1 MKRKRLDRDLKW
13 GFQYFPYYQMRLD
26 CENYH
31 GLVSLI
37 MLTDGEYYYWDFPKA
52 DRTAVCGKGMVW
64 LQLIPDNCKRLITAM
79 YLPQNK
85 VVKGKLYPY
94 SLSAIY
100 VDVAE
105 RFEYDPDGVAVYID
119 KYLDV
124 KLTPQGD
131 VLIDDRDELDEA
143 LKNKELTEEQY
154 KEALTECDLIID
166 QMGTDIE
173 KTEKQC
179 CEILSIVYSQI
190 AQGVKP
196 IENRISRD
204 RNIRKDNVYDT

>member
-1 MKRKRLDRDLKW
+1 
-13 GFQYFPYYQMRLD
+13 
-26 CENYH
+26 
-31 GLVSLI
+31 
-37 MLTDGEYYYWDFPKA
+37 
-52 DRTAVCGKGMVW
+52 
-64 LQLIPDNCKRLITAM
+64 M

-94 SLSAIY
+94 SVSAIY

-105 RFEYDPDGVAVYID
+105 SFEYDPDGVAVYID

-143 LKNKELTEEQY
+143 LKNGELTEGQY
-154 KEALTECDLIID
+154 NDALTECDSIID
-166 QMGTDIE
+166 QLGTDIE

-179 CEILSIVYSQI
+179 CDILSMMYSQI

-196 IENRISRD
+196 LENRISQNK
-204 RNIRKDNVYDT
+204 NIRKE